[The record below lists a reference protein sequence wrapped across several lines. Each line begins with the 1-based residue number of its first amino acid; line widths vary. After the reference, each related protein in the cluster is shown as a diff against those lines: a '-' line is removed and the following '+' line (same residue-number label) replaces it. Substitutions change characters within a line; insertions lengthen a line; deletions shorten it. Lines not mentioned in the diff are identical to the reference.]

1 MNWYTVKMKS
11 SKSPSLSI
19 WKGVLLGII
28 FLVGSNLAPN
38 HVFAAAKSVLI
49 GDSQT
54 QYIKNKITKPIDVPI
69 AVVGINV
76 SGLADRVGSYE
87 TPDDK
92 DVEYVFVCV
101 GVNNLYKFDGSE
113 DRLVQ
118 NLQETFPKAKLYV
131 IPGSY
136 GWEGVKNTTPDD
148 ITKYYSK
155 WSGVTILGPG
165 IGGPYSTAE
174 VHSQLG
180 VYTTIAGQIDSIISA
195 VSSTGGGDN
204 EGTTKIDGDNSVKNK
219 TGGASGDNGDPNPVT
234 ADTDISSQ
242 FQVKNPIGSGT
253 TDMRA
258 VLDKI
263 LNSIV
268 TLLTP
273 VLVLMLVYS
282 GYLFV
287 AGRGNT
293 EKLTDAKKV
302 LTYTLIGT
310 VIVVAASGIAH
321 VIENTISVIIG

>member
-1 MNWYTVKMKS
+1 MKS

-38 HVFAAAKSVLI
+38 HVFAASKSVLI

-180 VYTTIAGQIDSIISA
+180 VYTTIANQIDGIISA
-195 VSSTGGGDN
+195 SSSGGGGGGDTK
-204 EGTTKIDGDNSVKNK
+204 TTIGDPGKK
-219 TGGASGDNGDPNPVT
+219 TTTTIGDPGKPNPVT